1 MSMDLDIKNYSIRDL
16 ENFFKIEPD
25 SYTPSDIELK
35 EYEIRE
41 TLLSSGHV
49 DKKLKRDLIEFLKQA
64 KRWLLYT
71 KFGNTA
77 AEPLPSNDSKSGST
91 QDQIEYQPPPSGI
104 PKNHR
109 LDPIDI
115 PPTDLPAF
123 SRVDDEISKRAI
135 REYNYTYPSE
145 FYQGILNPLNK
156 RVITKCVSVDT
167 RFRNNYQTTNPTD
180 FVITLP
186 SKLHKVVSM
195 QLAAL
200 EFPISFYKIS
210 SSYGNN
216 FLYLYAN
223 TQYYIG
229 GPIEQYEIIVTVPD
243 GNYSSFDLLDKINST
258 LRPVDAS
265 GNMLEPDNVFSYIQL
280 SLDVND
286 NRSGTAKVTIEATG
300 EKASTINSIGLDF
313 RKDING
319 KDDLENFTT
328 KIGWN
333 LGFSQEKYF
342 GKTSYTGETT
352 IDMNIMRYIYLA
364 VDDFQRSVNKVFFST
379 FHEQSIDQNTLAR
392 ISLEADNFEVIMENN
407 YNLVTVPR
415 EYYGPVDISKLR
427 VQLFDDHGRPLNIN
441 NANYSFALNFKMLYD
456 M

>member
-16 ENFFKIEPD
+16 ERFFRIESD
-25 SYTPSDIELK
+25 EYTPSDVELK

-41 TLLSSGHV
+41 ILLSSGHV
-49 DKKLKRDLIEFLKQA
+49 DKKLQRDLIEFLKQA

-71 KFGNTA
+71 KFGNSA
-77 AEPLPSNDSKSGST
+77 SDPLPSNSSNKGNSSE
-91 QDQIEYQPPPSGI
+91 QIEYQQPPTGI

-115 PPTDLPAF
+115 PTTDLPAY
-123 SRVDDEISKRAI
+123 SRVDDEISKRAV

-167 RFRNNYQTTNPTD
+167 RFRDNYQTTDPTD

-186 SKLHKVVSM
+186 SKLHKVVSL

-210 SSYGNN
+210 AGYGNN
-216 FLYLYAN
+216 FLYLYVN

-229 GPIEQYEIIVTVPD
+229 GPIEQYEMIVTIPD
-243 GNYSSFDLLDKINST
+243 GNYSSFDLLDRINTT
-258 LRPVDAS
+258 LRPLDAS
-265 GNMLEPDNVFSYIQL
+265 GAMLEPDNIFSYVQL
-280 SLDVND
+280 SLDIND
-286 NRSGTAKVTIEATG
+286 NRSGTAKVTIEASG
-300 EKASTINSIGLDF
+300 EQASAINSIGLDF
-313 RKDING
+313 KKNIHGR
-319 KDDLENFTT
+319 DDLENFTT

-342 GKTSYTGETT
+342 GRTSYTGETT
-352 IDMNIMRYIYLA
+352 IDMNIMRYIYLSI
-364 VDDFQRSVNKVFFST
+364 DDFQRSVSKLFFST
-379 FHEQSIDQNTLAR
+379 FHEQSVDQNTLAR

-415 EYYGPVDISKLR
+415 EYYGPVDIQKLR
-427 VQLFDDHGRPLNIN
+427 VRLFDDHGRPLNIN

>member
-16 ENFFKIEPD
+16 ETFFKLEAD
-25 SYTPSDIELK
+25 VYTPSDVELK

-49 DKKLKRDLIEFLKQA
+49 DIKLRRDLIEFLKQA

-71 KFGNTA
+71 KFGNSA
-77 AEPLPSNDSKSGST
+77 AEPLPSNDSNKGNS
-91 QDQIEYQPPPSGI
+91 QDQIEYQQPPTGI

-115 PPTDLPAF
+115 PTTDLPAY
-123 SRVDDEISKRAI
+123 SRVDDEISKRAV

-167 RFRNNYQTTNPTD
+167 RFRSNYQTTDPTD

-210 SSYGNN
+210 GAYGNN
-216 FLYLYAN
+216 FLYLYVN
-223 TQYYIG
+223 TQYYLG
-229 GPIEQYEIIVTVPD
+229 GPIEQYEIIVTIPD

-258 LRPVDAS
+258 LRPLDAS
-265 GNMLEPDNVFSYIQL
+265 GNMMEPDNIFSYIQL

-300 EKASTINSIGLDF
+300 EQASAVNSIGLDF
-313 RKDING
+313 RKDILG

-342 GKTSYTGETT
+342 GATSYTGETT
-352 IDMNIMRYIYLA
+352 VDMNIMRYIYLS

-379 FHEQSIDQNTLAR
+379 FHDQSVDQNTLAR
-392 ISLEADNFEVIMENN
+392 ITLEADNFEVIMENN

-415 EYYGPVDISKLR
+415 EYYGPVDIQKLR
-427 VQLFDDHGRPLNIN
+427 IRLFDDHGRPLNIN

>member
-77 AEPLPSNDSKSGST
+77 AEPLPSNDSKSGNT

-210 SSYGNN
+210 AAYGNN

-379 FHEQSIDQNTLAR
+379 FHEQSVDQNTLAR

>member
-1 MSMDLDIKNYSIRDL
+1 MDLDIKNYSIRDL
-16 ENFFKIEPD
+16 ENFLKLEPD
-25 SYTPSDIELK
+25 VYTPSDVELK

-41 TLLSSGHV
+41 VLLSSGHV
-49 DKKLKRDLIEFLKQA
+49 DKKLKRDVIQFLTQA

-71 KFGNTA
+71 KFGNSA
-77 AEPLPSNDSKSGST
+77 AEPLPSNDTKSGNS
-91 QDQIEYQPPPSGI
+91 QDQIEYQQPPSGI

-123 SRVDDEISKRAI
+123 SRVDDEISKRPI
-135 REYNYTYPSE
+135 REFNHTYPSE

-167 RFRNNYQTTNPTD
+167 RFRNNYQTTSPTD

-210 SSYGNN
+210 GSYGNN

-229 GPIEQYEIIVTVPD
+229 GPIEQYEMIVTIPD
-243 GNYSSFDLLDKINST
+243 GNYSSFDLLDKINTT
-258 LRPVDAS
+258 LKPVDNS
-265 GNMLEPDNVFSYIQL
+265 GNLLEPDNVFSYIQL

-300 EKASTINSIGLDF
+300 EKASIINSIGLDF
-313 RKDING
+313 KKDING
-319 KDDLENFTT
+319 NNDLEKFTT

-342 GKTSYTGETT
+342 GKTTYTGETT

-379 FHEQSIDQNTLAR
+379 FDEQSVDQNTLAR

-415 EYYGPVDISKLR
+415 EYYGPVDIRKLHVR
-427 VQLFDDHGRPLNIN
+427 LFDDHGRPLNVN
-441 NANYSFALNFKMLYD
+441 NANFSFALNFKMLYD

>member
-16 ENFFKIEPD
+16 ETFFKLEAD
-25 SYTPSDIELK
+25 VYTPSDVELK

-49 DKKLKRDLIEFLKQA
+49 DIKLRRDLIEFLKQA

-71 KFGNTA
+71 KFGNSA
-77 AEPLPSNDSKSGST
+77 AEPLPSNDSNKGNS
-91 QDQIEYQPPPSGI
+91 QDQIEYQQPPTGI

-115 PPTDLPAF
+115 PTTDLPTY
-123 SRVDDEISKRAI
+123 SRVDDEISKRAV

-167 RFRNNYQTTNPTD
+167 RFRSNYQTTDPTD

-210 SSYGNN
+210 GAYGNN
-216 FLYLYAN
+216 FLYLYVN

-229 GPIEQYEIIVTVPD
+229 GPIEQYEMIVTIPD

-258 LRPVDAS
+258 LRPLDAS
-265 GNMLEPDNVFSYIQL
+265 GNMIEPDNIYSYVQL

-300 EKASTINSIGLDF
+300 EQASAINSIGLDF
-313 RKDING
+313 KKNING
-319 KDDLENFTT
+319 QDDLENFTT
-328 KIGWN
+328 KLGWN

-342 GKTSYTGETT
+342 GGTSYTGETT
-352 IDMNIMRYIYLA
+352 IDMNIMRYIYLS

-379 FHEQSIDQNTLAR
+379 FHDQSVDQNTLAR

-415 EYYGPVDISKLR
+415 EYYGPVDIQKLR
-427 VQLFDDHGRPLNIN
+427 VRLFDDHGRPLNIN